1 MSKIV
6 VIGCGN
12 VGMAYC
18 YSLLNQILG
27 IDELVLIDTLKEQL
41 EGKVLDL
48 NHIIT

>member
-6 VIGCGN
+6 VVGCGN

-27 IDELVLIDTLKEQL
+27 I
-41 EGKVLDL
+41 GF
-48 NHIIT
+48 NRH